1 MAIYRSIQTA
11 FWQDAKVLEE
21 MTPEDRYFY
30 LYLLTN
36 PAVKQVGIYQLTRK
50 QMAFE
55 LGYSMESV
63 NALLERFIHH
73 HDIIRYDYDTREI
86 CIVNW
91 GKYNFPRA
99 GTPIENCIRKEL
111 REVKQTDFI
120 KIIYDK
126 VENKKIKAVFDEYFN
141 ECPPR
146 IPSRDTS
153 RVSLR
158 GEKEKQKENKKE
170 KEKENITTTSDT
182 EFDEEAIQI
191 RDGIVNSLKE
201 YLTNITL
208 ADVDEV
214 EAALLKVDEGIEYLK
229 EKLDLI
235 SNVENVKYPIKYL
248 IKAIE
253 GDFRSYSKA
262 EVKNKVKASNN
273 KFNNFEQTVSQYSQE
288 ELEEKIRLSQAKKY
302 E

>member
-111 REVKQTDFI
+111 REVKQIDFI

-141 ECPPR
+141 ECPSR

-153 RVSLR
+153 RVSSR
-158 GEKEKQKENKKE
+158 GEKEKQKEKQKE
-170 KEKENITTTSDT
+170 KEQQHSVTENKA
-182 EFDEEAIQI
+182 DEI
-191 RDGIVNSLKE
+191 R
-201 YLTNITL
+201 
-208 ADVDEV
+208 
-214 EAALLKVDEGIEYLK
+214 LLKSSFNEISDEDIETILGVLEQKREGISYLR
-229 EKLDLI
+229 EKIEVVQNTD
-235 SNVENVKYPIKYL
+235 NVKSIVGYL
-248 IKAIE
+248 IKAILNDYKKFE
-253 GDFRSYSKA
+253 KKGSSSR
-262 EVKNKVKASNN
+262 N
-273 KFNNFEQTVSQYSQE
+273 KFKNFDETITKYSPD
-288 ELEEKIRLSQAKKY
+288 ELEEKIRQSQNKKFG
-302 E
+302 

>member
-141 ECPPR
+141 ECPSR

-153 RVSLR
+153 RVSSR
-158 GEKEKQKENKKE
+158 GEKEKQKEKQKE
-170 KEKENITTTSDT
+170 KEQQHSVTENK
-182 EFDEEAIQI
+182 A
-191 RDGIVNSLKE
+191 
-201 YLTNITL
+201 
-208 ADVDEV
+208 DEV
-214 EAALLKVDEGIEYLK
+214 RLLKSSFNEISDEDIETILGVLEQKREGISYLR
-229 EKLDLI
+229 EKIEVVKNTD
-235 SNVENVKYPIKYL
+235 NVKSIVGYL
-248 IKAIE
+248 IKAILN
-253 GDFRSYSKA
+253 DYKKYSR
-262 EVKNKVKASNN
+262 N
-273 KFNNFEQTVSQYSQE
+273 KFKNFDETITKYSPD
-288 ELEEKIRLSQAKKY
+288 ELEEKIRQSQNKKFG
-302 E
+302 

>member
-99 GTPIENCIRKEL
+99 GTPIENCIRTEL

-141 ECPPR
+141 ECPSR

-153 RVSLR
+153 RVSSR
-158 GEKEKQKENKKE
+158 GEKEKQKEKQKE
-170 KEKENITTTSDT
+170 KEQQHSVTENK
-182 EFDEEAIQI
+182 A
-191 RDGIVNSLKE
+191 
-201 YLTNITL
+201 
-208 ADVDEV
+208 DEV
-214 EAALLKVDEGIEYLK
+214 RLLKSSFNEISDEDIETILGVLEQKREGISYLR
-229 EKLDLI
+229 EKIDVVQ
-235 SNVENVKYPIKYL
+235 NTDNVKSIVGYL
-248 IKAIE
+248 IKAIMNDYKKFE
-253 GDFRSYSKA
+253 KKGSSS
-262 EVKNKVKASNN
+262 KNKFK
-273 KFNNFEQTVSQYSQE
+273 NFDETVTKYSSD
-288 ELEEKIRLSQAKKY
+288 ELEEKIRQSQNKKFG
-302 E
+302 

>member
-141 ECPPR
+141 ECPSR

-153 RVSLR
+153 RVSSR
-158 GEKEKQKENKKE
+158 GEKEKQKEKQKE
-170 KEKENITTTSDT
+170 KEQQHSVTENKA
-182 EFDEEAIQI
+182 DEA
-191 RDGIVNSLKE
+191 R
-201 YLTNITL
+201 
-208 ADVDEV
+208 
-214 EAALLKVDEGIEYLK
+214 LLKSSFNEISDEDIETILGVLEQKREGISYLR
-229 EKLDLI
+229 EKIEVVQNTD
-235 SNVENVKYPIKYL
+235 NVKSIVGYL
-248 IKAIE
+248 IKAILNDYKKFE
-253 GDFRSYSKA
+253 KKGSSSR
-262 EVKNKVKASNN
+262 N
-273 KFNNFEQTVSQYSQE
+273 KFKNFDETITKYSPD
-288 ELEEKIRLSQAKKY
+288 ELEEKIRQSQSKKFG
-302 E
+302 

>member
-141 ECPPR
+141 ECPSR

-153 RVSLR
+153 RISSR
-158 GEKEKQKENKKE
+158 GEKEKQKEKE
-170 KEKENITTTSDT
+170 KEKEKEQQHSVT
-182 EFDEEAIQI
+182 ENKA
-191 RDGIVNSLKE
+191 
-201 YLTNITL
+201 
-208 ADVDEV
+208 DEV
-214 EAALLKVDEGIEYLK
+214 RLLKSSFSEISDEDIETILGVLEQKREGISYLR
-229 EKLDLI
+229 EKIEVVQNTD
-235 SNVENVKYPIKYL
+235 NVKSIVGYL
-248 IKAIE
+248 IKAILNDYKKFE
-253 GDFRSYSKA
+253 KKGSSSR
-262 EVKNKVKASNN
+262 N
-273 KFNNFEQTVSQYSQE
+273 KFKNFDETVTKYSSD
-288 ELEEKIRLSQAKKY
+288 ELEEKIRQSQNKKFG
-302 E
+302 

>member
-141 ECPPR
+141 ECPSR

-153 RVSLR
+153 RVSSR
-158 GEKEKQKENKKE
+158 GEKEKQKEKEQQHSVTENK
-170 KEKENITTTSDT
+170 
-182 EFDEEAIQI
+182 A
-191 RDGIVNSLKE
+191 
-201 YLTNITL
+201 
-208 ADVDEV
+208 DEV
-214 EAALLKVDEGIEYLK
+214 RLLKSSFNVISDEDIETILGVLEQKREGISYLR
-229 EKLDLI
+229 EKI
-235 SNVENVKYPIKYL
+235 EVVQNTENVKSIVGYL
-248 IKAIE
+248 IKAILNDYKKFE
-253 GDFRSYSKA
+253 KKGSSSR
-262 EVKNKVKASNN
+262 N
-273 KFNNFEQTVSQYSQE
+273 KFKNFDETVTKYSSD
-288 ELEEKIRLSQAKKY
+288 ELEEKIRQSQNKKFG
-302 E
+302 

>member
-141 ECPPR
+141 ECPSR

-153 RVSLR
+153 RVSSR
-158 GEKEKQKENKKE
+158 GEKEKQKEKQKE
-170 KEKENITTTSDT
+170 KEQQHSVTENK
-182 EFDEEAIQI
+182 A
-191 RDGIVNSLKE
+191 
-201 YLTNITL
+201 
-208 ADVDEV
+208 DEV
-214 EAALLKVDEGIEYLK
+214 RLLKSSFSEISDEDIEKILGVLEQKREGISYLR
-229 EKLDLI
+229 EKIEVVQNTD
-235 SNVENVKYPIKYL
+235 NVKSIVGYL
-248 IKAIE
+248 IKAILNDYKKFE
-253 GDFRSYSKA
+253 KKGSSSR
-262 EVKNKVKASNN
+262 N
-273 KFNNFEQTVSQYSQE
+273 KFKNFDETITKYSPD
-288 ELEEKIRLSQAKKY
+288 ELEEKIRQSQSKKFG
-302 E
+302 

>member
-141 ECPPR
+141 ECPSR

-153 RVSLR
+153 RVSSR
-158 GEKEKQKENKKE
+158 GEKEKQKEKQKE
-170 KEKENITTTSDT
+170 KEQQHSVTENKA
-182 EFDEEAIQI
+182 DEI
-191 RDGIVNSLKE
+191 R
-201 YLTNITL
+201 
-208 ADVDEV
+208 
-214 EAALLKVDEGIEYLK
+214 LLKSSFNEISDEDIETILGVLEQKREGISYLR
-229 EKLDLI
+229 EKIDVVK
-235 SNVENVKYPIKYL
+235 NTDNVKSIVGYL
-248 IKAIE
+248 IKAIMNDYKKFE
-253 GDFRSYSKA
+253 KKGSSSR
-262 EVKNKVKASNN
+262 N
-273 KFNNFEQTVSQYSQE
+273 KFKNFDETVTKYSSD
-288 ELEEKIRLSQAKKY
+288 ELEEKIRQSQNKKFG
-302 E
+302 

>member
-141 ECPPR
+141 ECPSR
-146 IPSRDTS
+146 IPSR
-153 RVSLR
+153 VSSR
-158 GEKEKQKENKKE
+158 GEKEKQKEKQKE
-170 KEKENITTTSDT
+170 KEQQHSVTENK
-182 EFDEEAIQI
+182 A
-191 RDGIVNSLKE
+191 
-201 YLTNITL
+201 
-208 ADVDEV
+208 DEV
-214 EAALLKVDEGIEYLK
+214 RLLKSSFNEISDEDIETILGVLEQKREGISYLR
-229 EKLDLI
+229 EKIEVVKNTD
-235 SNVENVKYPIKYL
+235 NVKSIVGYL
-248 IKAIE
+248 IKAILNDYKKFE
-253 GDFRSYSKA
+253 KKGSSSR
-262 EVKNKVKASNN
+262 N
-273 KFNNFEQTVSQYSQE
+273 KFKNFDETVTKYSPD
-288 ELEEKIRLSQAKKY
+288 ELEEKIRQSQNKKFG
-302 E
+302 

>member
-141 ECPPR
+141 ECPSR

-158 GEKEKQKENKKE
+158 GEKEKQKEKQKE
-170 KEKENITTTSDT
+170 KEQQHSVTENK
-182 EFDEEAIQI
+182 A
-191 RDGIVNSLKE
+191 
-201 YLTNITL
+201 
-208 ADVDEV
+208 DEV
-214 EAALLKVDEGIEYLK
+214 RLLKSSFNEISDEDIETILGVLEQKREGISYLK
-229 EKLDLI
+229 EKIEVVQNTD
-235 SNVENVKYPIKYL
+235 NVKSIVGYL
-248 IKAIE
+248 IKAILDDYKKFE
-253 GDFRSYSKA
+253 KKGSSSR
-262 EVKNKVKASNN
+262 N
-273 KFNNFEQTVSQYSQE
+273 KFKNFDETVTKYSND
-288 ELEEKIRLSQAKKY
+288 ELNEKIRQSQNKKFG
-302 E
+302 

>member
-158 GEKEKQKENKKE
+158 GEKEKQKEKQKE
-170 KEKENITTTSDT
+170 KEQQHSVTENK
-182 EFDEEAIQI
+182 A
-191 RDGIVNSLKE
+191 
-201 YLTNITL
+201 
-208 ADVDEV
+208 DEV
-214 EAALLKVDEGIEYLK
+214 RLLKSSFSEISDEDIETILGVLEQKREGISYLR
-229 EKLDLI
+229 EKIEVVQNTD
-235 SNVENVKYPIKYL
+235 NVKSIVGYL
-248 IKAIE
+248 IKAILNDYKKFE
-253 GDFRSYSKA
+253 KKGSSSR
-262 EVKNKVKASNN
+262 N
-273 KFNNFEQTVSQYSQE
+273 KFKNFDETVTKYSSD
-288 ELEEKIRLSQAKKY
+288 ELEEKIRQSQSKKFG
-302 E
+302 

>member
-141 ECPPR
+141 ECPSR

-153 RVSLR
+153 RVSSR
-158 GEKEKQKENKKE
+158 GEKEKQKEKQKE
-170 KEKENITTTSDT
+170 KEQQHSVTENKA
-182 EFDEEAIQI
+182 DEI
-191 RDGIVNSLKE
+191 R
-201 YLTNITL
+201 
-208 ADVDEV
+208 
-214 EAALLKVDEGIEYLK
+214 LLKSSFNEISDEDIETILGVLEQKREGISYLR
-229 EKLDLI
+229 EKIDVVK
-235 SNVENVKYPIKYL
+235 NTDNVKSIVGYL
-248 IKAIE
+248 IKAIMNDYKKFE
-253 GDFRSYSKA
+253 KKGSSSR
-262 EVKNKVKASNN
+262 N
-273 KFNNFEQTVSQYSQE
+273 KFKNFDETITKYSPD
-288 ELEEKIRLSQAKKY
+288 ELEEKIRQSQNKKFG
-302 E
+302 

>member
-111 REVKQTDFI
+111 REAKQTDFI
-120 KIIYDK
+120 NIIYDK

-141 ECPPR
+141 ECPSR

-153 RVSLR
+153 RVSSR
-158 GEKEKQKENKKE
+158 GEKEKQKEKQKE
-170 KEKENITTTSDT
+170 KEQQHNVTENK
-182 EFDEEAIQI
+182 A
-191 RDGIVNSLKE
+191 
-201 YLTNITL
+201 
-208 ADVDEV
+208 DEV
-214 EAALLKVDEGIEYLK
+214 RLLKSSFSEISDEDIETILGVLEQKREGISYLR
-229 EKLDLI
+229 EKIDVVK
-235 SNVENVKYPIKYL
+235 NTDNVKSIVGYL
-248 IKAIE
+248 IKAIMNDYKKFE
-253 GDFRSYSKA
+253 KKGSSSR
-262 EVKNKVKASNN
+262 N
-273 KFNNFEQTVSQYSQE
+273 KFKNFDETVTKYSSD
-288 ELEEKIRLSQAKKY
+288 ELEEKIRQSQNKKFG
-302 E
+302 

>member
-141 ECPPR
+141 ECPSR

-153 RVSLR
+153 RVSSR
-158 GEKEKQKENKKE
+158 GEKEKQKEKQKE
-170 KEKENITTTSDT
+170 KEQQHSVTGNK
-182 EFDEEAIQI
+182 A
-191 RDGIVNSLKE
+191 
-201 YLTNITL
+201 
-208 ADVDEV
+208 DEV
-214 EAALLKVDEGIEYLK
+214 RLLKSSFSEISDEDIETVLGVLEQKREGISYLR
-229 EKLDLI
+229 EKIEVVQNTD
-235 SNVENVKYPIKYL
+235 NVKSIVGYL
-248 IKAIE
+248 IKAILQDYRKF
-253 GDFRSYSKA
+253 G
-262 EVKNKVKASNN
+262 VKKKNGFKNFEEPVNRYTPEQLNEKVRQSQER
-273 KFNNFEQTVSQYSQE
+273 KFNGVGN
-288 ELEEKIRLSQAKKY
+288 
-302 E
+302 

>member
-141 ECPPR
+141 ECPSR

-153 RVSLR
+153 RVSSQ
-158 GEKEKQKENKKE
+158 GEKEKQKEKQKE
-170 KEKENITTTSDT
+170 KEQQHSVTENK
-182 EFDEEAIQI
+182 A
-191 RDGIVNSLKE
+191 
-201 YLTNITL
+201 
-208 ADVDEV
+208 DEV
-214 EAALLKVDEGIEYLK
+214 RLLKSSFSEISDEDIETILGVLEQKREGISYLR
-229 EKLDLI
+229 EKIEVVKNTD
-235 SNVENVKYPIKYL
+235 NVKSIVGYL
-248 IKAIE
+248 IKAILNDYKKFE
-253 GDFRSYSKA
+253 KKGSSSR
-262 EVKNKVKASNN
+262 N
-273 KFNNFEQTVSQYSQE
+273 KFKNFDETITKYSPD
-288 ELEEKIRLSQAKKY
+288 ELEEKIRQSQNKKFG
-302 E
+302 

>member
-141 ECPPR
+141 ECPSR

-153 RVSLR
+153 RVSSR
-158 GEKEKQKENKKE
+158 GEKEKQKEKQKE
-170 KEKENITTTSDT
+170 KEQQHSVTENK
-182 EFDEEAIQI
+182 A
-191 RDGIVNSLKE
+191 
-201 YLTNITL
+201 
-208 ADVDEV
+208 DEV
-214 EAALLKVDEGIEYLK
+214 RLLKSSFNVISDEDIETILGVLEQKREGISYLR
-229 EKLDLI
+229 EKI
-235 SNVENVKYPIKYL
+235 EVVQNTENVKSIVGYL
-248 IKAIE
+248 IKAILNDYKKFE
-253 GDFRSYSKA
+253 KKGSSSR
-262 EVKNKVKASNN
+262 N
-273 KFNNFEQTVSQYSQE
+273 KFKNFDETVTKYSSD
-288 ELEEKIRLSQAKKY
+288 ELEEKIRQSQSKKFG
-302 E
+302 

>member
-141 ECPPR
+141 ECPSR

-153 RVSLR
+153 RVSSR
-158 GEKEKQKENKKE
+158 GEKEKQKEKQKE
-170 KEKENITTTSDT
+170 KEQQHSVTENK
-182 EFDEEAIQI
+182 A
-191 RDGIVNSLKE
+191 
-201 YLTNITL
+201 
-208 ADVDEV
+208 DEV
-214 EAALLKVDEGIEYLK
+214 RLLKSSFSEISDEDIETILGVLEQKREGISYLR
-229 EKLDLI
+229 EKIEVVQNTD
-235 SNVENVKYPIKYL
+235 NVKSIVGYL
-248 IKAIE
+248 IKAILNDYKKFE
-253 GDFRSYSKA
+253 KKGSSSR
-262 EVKNKVKASNN
+262 N
-273 KFNNFEQTVSQYSQE
+273 KFKNFDETITKYSPD
-288 ELEEKIRLSQAKKY
+288 ELEEKIRQSQNKKFG
-302 E
+302 

>member
-158 GEKEKQKENKKE
+158 GEKEKQKEKQKE
-170 KEKENITTTSDT
+170 KEQQHSVTENK
-182 EFDEEAIQI
+182 A
-191 RDGIVNSLKE
+191 
-201 YLTNITL
+201 
-208 ADVDEV
+208 DEV
-214 EAALLKVDEGIEYLK
+214 RLLKSSFSEISDEDIETILGVLEQKREGISYLR
-229 EKLDLI
+229 EKIEVVQNTD
-235 SNVENVKYPIKYL
+235 NVKSIVGYL
-248 IKAIE
+248 IKAILNDYKKFE
-253 GDFRSYSKA
+253 KKGSSSR
-262 EVKNKVKASNN
+262 N
-273 KFNNFEQTVSQYSQE
+273 KFKNFDETVTKYSSD
-288 ELEEKIRLSQAKKY
+288 ELEEKIRQSQNKKFG
-302 E
+302 

>member
-141 ECPPR
+141 ECPSR

-153 RVSLR
+153 RVSSR
-158 GEKEKQKENKKE
+158 GEKEKQKEKQKE
-170 KEKENITTTSDT
+170 KEQQHSVTENK
-182 EFDEEAIQI
+182 A
-191 RDGIVNSLKE
+191 
-201 YLTNITL
+201 
-208 ADVDEV
+208 DEV
-214 EAALLKVDEGIEYLK
+214 RLLKSSFSEISDEDIETILGVLEQKREGISYLR
-229 EKLDLI
+229 EKIEVVQNTD
-235 SNVENVKYPIKYL
+235 NVKSIVGYL
-248 IKAIE
+248 IKAILNDYKKFE
-253 GDFRSYSKA
+253 KKGSSSR
-262 EVKNKVKASNN
+262 N
-273 KFNNFEQTVSQYSQE
+273 KFKNFDETVTKYSSD
-288 ELEEKIRLSQAKKY
+288 ELEEKIRQSQNKKFG
-302 E
+302 

>member
-141 ECPPR
+141 ECPSR

-153 RVSLR
+153 RVSSR
-158 GEKEKQKENKKE
+158 GEKEKQKEKEQQHNVTENK
-170 KEKENITTTSDT
+170 
-182 EFDEEAIQI
+182 A
-191 RDGIVNSLKE
+191 
-201 YLTNITL
+201 
-208 ADVDEV
+208 DEV
-214 EAALLKVDEGIEYLK
+214 RLLKSSFSEISDEDIETILGVLEQKREGISYLR
-229 EKLDLI
+229 EKIDVVK
-235 SNVENVKYPIKYL
+235 NTDNVKSIVGYL
-248 IKAIE
+248 IKAIMNDYKKFE
-253 GDFRSYSKA
+253 KKGSSSR
-262 EVKNKVKASNN
+262 N
-273 KFNNFEQTVSQYSQE
+273 KFKNFDETVTKYSSD
-288 ELEEKIRLSQAKKY
+288 ELEEKIRQSQNKKFG
-302 E
+302 

>member
-141 ECPPR
+141 ECPSR

-153 RVSLR
+153 RVSSR
-158 GEKEKQKENKKE
+158 GEKEKQKEKQKE
-170 KEKENITTTSDT
+170 KEQQHSVTENKD
-182 EFDEEAIQI
+182 A
-191 RDGIVNSLKE
+191 
-201 YLTNITL
+201 
-208 ADVDEV
+208 EV
-214 EAALLKVDEGIEYLK
+214 RLLKSSFSEISDEDIETILGVLEQKREGISYLR
-229 EKLDLI
+229 EKIDVVQ
-235 SNVENVKYPIKYL
+235 NTDNVKSIVGYL
-248 IKAIE
+248 IKAILNDYKKFE
-253 GDFRSYSKA
+253 KKGSSSR
-262 EVKNKVKASNN
+262 N
-273 KFNNFEQTVSQYSQE
+273 KFKNFDETVTKYSSD
-288 ELEEKIRLSQAKKY
+288 ELEEKIRQSQNKKFG
-302 E
+302 

>member
-141 ECPPR
+141 ECPLR

-153 RVSLR
+153 RVSSQ
-158 GEKEKQKENKKE
+158 GEKEKQKEKQKE
-170 KEKENITTTSDT
+170 KEQQHSVTENK
-182 EFDEEAIQI
+182 A
-191 RDGIVNSLKE
+191 
-201 YLTNITL
+201 
-208 ADVDEV
+208 DEV
-214 EAALLKVDEGIEYLK
+214 RLLKSSFSEISDEDIETILGVLEQKREGISYLR
-229 EKLDLI
+229 EKIEVVKNTD
-235 SNVENVKYPIKYL
+235 NVKSIVGYL
-248 IKAIE
+248 IKAILNDYKKFE
-253 GDFRSYSKA
+253 KKGSSSR
-262 EVKNKVKASNN
+262 N
-273 KFNNFEQTVSQYSQE
+273 KFKNFDETVTKYSSD
-288 ELEEKIRLSQAKKY
+288 ELEKKIRQSQNKKFG
-302 E
+302 

>member
-141 ECPPR
+141 ECP
-146 IPSRDTS
+146 SRDTS
-153 RVSLR
+153 RVSSR
-158 GEKEKQKENKKE
+158 GEKEKQKEKQKE
-170 KEKENITTTSDT
+170 KEQQHSVTENK
-182 EFDEEAIQI
+182 A
-191 RDGIVNSLKE
+191 
-201 YLTNITL
+201 
-208 ADVDEV
+208 DEV
-214 EAALLKVDEGIEYLK
+214 RLLKSSFNVISDEDIETILGVLEQKREGISYLR
-229 EKLDLI
+229 EKI
-235 SNVENVKYPIKYL
+235 EVVQNTENVKSIVGYL
-248 IKAIE
+248 IKAILNDYKKFE
-253 GDFRSYSKA
+253 KKGGSSR
-262 EVKNKVKASNN
+262 N
-273 KFNNFEQTVSQYSQE
+273 KFKNFDETVTKYSSD
-288 ELEEKIRLSQAKKY
+288 ELEEKIRQSQSKKFG
-302 E
+302 

>member
-141 ECPPR
+141 ECPSR

-153 RVSLR
+153 RVSSR
-158 GEKEKQKENKKE
+158 GEKEKQKQKQKETKKE
-170 KEKENITTTSDT
+170 KEKQKQSVRIDDDVEQETDVSK
-182 EFDEEAIQI
+182 
-191 RDGIVNSLKE
+191 VLYE
-201 YLTNITL
+201 YLTNISLGDIEDINKAL
-208 ADVDEV
+208 AAKNRDVN
-214 EAALLKVDEGIEYLK
+214 YLR
-229 EKLDLI
+229 EKLEIMQHIRDI
-235 SNVENVKYPIKYL
+235 KYPVKYL
-248 IKAIE
+248 LKAIE
-253 GDFRSYSKA
+253 DDYRSYGKS
-262 EVKNKVKASNN
+262 EVKGGSSRN
-273 KFNNFEQTVSQYSQE
+273 KFKNFDETVTKYSSCLLYTSDAAD
-288 ELEEKIRLSQAKKY
+288 EL
-302 E
+302 

>member
-126 VENKKIKAVFDEYFN
+126 VENKKIKAVFDDYFN
-141 ECPPR
+141 ECPSR

-153 RVSLR
+153 RVSSR
-158 GEKEKQKENKKE
+158 GEKEKQKEKQKE
-170 KEKENITTTSDT
+170 KEQQHSVTENK
-182 EFDEEAIQI
+182 A
-191 RDGIVNSLKE
+191 
-201 YLTNITL
+201 
-208 ADVDEV
+208 DEV
-214 EAALLKVDEGIEYLK
+214 RLLKSSFSEISDEDIETILGVLEQKREGISYLR
-229 EKLDLI
+229 EKIEVVQNTD
-235 SNVENVKYPIKYL
+235 NVKSIVGYL
-248 IKAIE
+248 IKAILNDYKKFE
-253 GDFRSYSKA
+253 KKGSSSR
-262 EVKNKVKASNN
+262 N
-273 KFNNFEQTVSQYSQE
+273 KFKNFDETVTKYSSD
-288 ELEEKIRLSQAKKY
+288 ELEEKIRQSQNKKFG
-302 E
+302 

>member
-141 ECPPR
+141 ECPSR

-153 RVSLR
+153 RVSSR
-158 GEKEKQKENKKE
+158 GEKEKQKEKQKE
-170 KEKENITTTSDT
+170 KEQQHNVTENK
-182 EFDEEAIQI
+182 A
-191 RDGIVNSLKE
+191 
-201 YLTNITL
+201 
-208 ADVDEV
+208 DEV
-214 EAALLKVDEGIEYLK
+214 RLLKSSFSEISDEDIETILGVLEQKREGISYLR
-229 EKLDLI
+229 EKIEVVKNTD
-235 SNVENVKYPIKYL
+235 NVKSIVGYL
-248 IKAIE
+248 IKAIMNDYKKFE
-253 GDFRSYSKA
+253 KKGSSSR
-262 EVKNKVKASNN
+262 N
-273 KFNNFEQTVSQYSQE
+273 KFKNFDETVTKYSSD
-288 ELEEKIRLSQAKKY
+288 ELEEKIRQSQNKKFG
-302 E
+302 

>member
-141 ECPPR
+141 ECPSR

-153 RVSLR
+153 RVSSR
-158 GEKEKQKENKKE
+158 GEKEKQKEKQKE
-170 KEKENITTTSDT
+170 KEQQHSVTENKA
-182 EFDEEAIQI
+182 DEI
-191 RDGIVNSLKE
+191 R
-201 YLTNITL
+201 
-208 ADVDEV
+208 
-214 EAALLKVDEGIEYLK
+214 LLKSSFNEISDEDIETILGVLEQKREGISYLR
-229 EKLDLI
+229 EKIDVVQ
-235 SNVENVKYPIKYL
+235 NTDNVKSIVGYL
-248 IKAIE
+248 IKAILNDYKKFE
-253 GDFRSYSKA
+253 KKGSSSR
-262 EVKNKVKASNN
+262 N
-273 KFNNFEQTVSQYSQE
+273 KFKNFDETITKYSPD
-288 ELEEKIRLSQAKKY
+288 ELEEKIRQSQNKKFG
-302 E
+302 

>member
-158 GEKEKQKENKKE
+158 GEKEKQKEKQKE
-170 KEKENITTTSDT
+170 KEQQHSVTENK
-182 EFDEEAIQI
+182 A
-191 RDGIVNSLKE
+191 
-201 YLTNITL
+201 
-208 ADVDEV
+208 DEV
-214 EAALLKVDEGIEYLK
+214 RLLKSSFSEISDEDIETILGVLEQKREGISYLR
-229 EKLDLI
+229 EKIEVVQNTD
-235 SNVENVKYPIKYL
+235 NVKSIVGYL
-248 IKAIE
+248 IKAILNDYKKFE
-253 GDFRSYSKA
+253 KKGSSSR
-262 EVKNKVKASNN
+262 N
-273 KFNNFEQTVSQYSQE
+273 KFKNFDETVTKYSSD
-288 ELEEKIRLSQAKKY
+288 ELEEKIRQSQNKKFGI
-302 E
+302 

>member
-99 GTPIENCIRKEL
+99 GTPIENCIRKS

-141 ECPPR
+141 ECPSR

-153 RVSLR
+153 RVSSR
-158 GEKEKQKENKKE
+158 GEKEKRKEKQKE
-170 KEKENITTTSDT
+170 KEQQHSVTGNK
-182 EFDEEAIQI
+182 A
-191 RDGIVNSLKE
+191 
-201 YLTNITL
+201 
-208 ADVDEV
+208 DEV
-214 EAALLKVDEGIEYLK
+214 RLLKSSFSEISDEDIETVLGVLEQKREGISYLR
-229 EKLDLI
+229 EKIEVVQNTD
-235 SNVENVKYPIKYL
+235 NVKSIVGYL
-248 IKAIE
+248 IKAILQDYRKF
-253 GDFRSYSKA
+253 G
-262 EVKNKVKASNN
+262 VKKKNGFKNFEEPVNRYTPEQLNEKVRQSQER
-273 KFNNFEQTVSQYSQE
+273 KFNGVGN
-288 ELEEKIRLSQAKKY
+288 
-302 E
+302 